1 MIKLKI
7 DKFIL
12 IVALFFNAT
21 ISFSQVISE
30 TDSLLLVI
38 DKKIVD
44 EEYDSAEA
52 LINYIKTIPQYEID
66 SIKLEVDLT
75 LAKLYQTKNE
85 DEKALGIL
93 LNGLSRIKEDK
104 SSPFIADY
112 AFEIGRKFYKI
123 KNFSKTNEYGRLT
136 LSNGIYR
143 NDSLDISKALLL
155 LGKVHKY
162 QFLGIKYNRIEKS
175 DSIKVMHQDS
185 SLYYLEK
192 ATTFLTNRKV
202 KNTIHAQVYNNL
214 LEYYFFTGKYKIA
227 EEYGKKSIDVYHSI
241 EDSIGVAK
249 LTNNIGSIVTY
260 TGDLIKARSYFE
272 KGLDYVKNRSDY
284 KSRKLKKASLENIA
298 NNYYRAGDY
307 KKAYDYFEK
316 YDILDEQLDKE
327 SANEKY
333 AEYEAKYNVAE
344 KEKLVEI
351 ERNKRQKMEFW
362 FYVLGL
368 ATILLVGFSGL
379 LYNTFRLRRKNLT
392 LEHNQE
398 KLLQERKIEQVQNES
413 QIKILNATLDG
424 KEDER
429 RHIAEVLHNSVS
441 ALLSS
446 ANLHLQ
452 AAKIDLKDKTP
463 EEIIKTQAII
473 SEAADKIRDLSHKLV
488 SSVLLKFGLSY
499 AMEDLCDKY
508 SNSQLTFET
517 QSKNI
522 IRYNQDFEIKIH
534 SIIEEFVNNIIKHSN
549 ADKATILLEQK
560 EGKLQVRV
568 FDDGEGFDI
577 EQMIKNDKG
586 GLGLVQI
593 EARIKM
599 MEGIFDIKSSKDTGT
614 RIFMNIP
621 IPEDH

>member
-1 MIKLKI
+1 MKDILN
-7 DKFIL
+7 IL
-12 IVALFFNAT
+12 IVVLFFNAT

-30 TDSLLLVI
+30 TDSLLQVI

-75 LAKLYQTKNE
+75 LAKLYQTRNE

-93 LNGLSRIKEDK
+93 LNGLSKVKDNK

-112 AFEIGRKFYKI
+112 AYEIGSKFSKI
-123 KNFSKTNEYGRLT
+123 KNFPKGLEYFRMV
-136 LSNGIYR
+136 LSSGKYR
-143 NDSLDISKALLL
+143 NDSLDISRGLIGIGSMHFKSYSNSRFNKIKLEDDIQKAHKDSALIYFKKVIETYPKNESNKESLALANNNLIGYYIYDKEYDLAEFYGKKALEIREQQ
-155 LGKVHKY
+155 G
-162 QFLGIKYNRIEKS
+162 
-175 DSIKVMHQDS
+175 DSIKIAWGLDSLGAITTYNGDLLKAKEYYERALQILDKKSDDS
-185 SLYYLEK
+185 SKRHKL
-192 ATTFLTNRKV
+192 
-202 KNTIHAQVYNNL
+202 NL
-214 LEYYFFTGKYKIA
+214 LY
-227 EEYGKKSIDVYHSI
+227 
-241 EDSIGVAK
+241 
-249 LTNNIGSIVTY
+249 
-260 TGDLIKARSYFE
+260 
-272 KGLDYVKNRSDY
+272 
-284 KSRKLKKASLENIA
+284 NIA
-298 NNYYRAGDY
+298 NNYERRNQYEDAYNYLNDARYLGEKLNVEGDN
-307 KKAYDYFEK
+307 K
-316 YDILDEQLDKE
+316 
-327 SANEKY
+327 KY

-351 ERNKRQKMEFW
+351 EKNKRQQLEFW
-362 FYVLGL
+362 FYVVGL
-368 ATILLVGFSGL
+368 AAILLVGFSGL
-379 LYNTFRLRRKNLT
+379 LYNTFRLRRKNLA
-392 LEHNQE
+392 LEFEQD

-488 SSVLLKFGLSY
+488 SSVLMKFGLSY
-499 AMEDLCDKY
+499 AMDDLCEKY
-508 SNSQLTFET
+508 SNSQLTFEAT
-517 QSKNI
+517 SKNI
-522 IRYNQDFEIKIH
+522 HRYNEDFEIKVH

-549 ADKATILLEQK
+549 AEKATILLEQK
-560 EGKLQVRV
+560 EGNLQVRI
-568 FDDGEGFDI
+568 FDDGDGFDVDK
-577 EQMIKNDKG
+577 MRKNDKG
-586 GLGLVQI
+586 GLGIVQI

-599 MEGIFDIKSSKDTGT
+599 MKGIFDIKSSKDTGT

-621 IPEDH
+621 IPEEN

>member
-1 MIKLKI
+1 MRY
-7 DKFIL
+7 KFIL
-12 IVALFFNAT
+12 YTFIVALLFNAT

-75 LAKLYQTKNE
+75 LAKLHQTKNE

-93 LNGLSRIKEDK
+93 LNGLSKTKEDK

-112 AFEIGRKFYKI
+112 AYEIGRKFSKI
-123 KNFSKTNEYGRLT
+123 KNFKKGLEYFRMV
-136 LSNGIYR
+136 LSSGKYR
-143 NDSLDISKALLL
+143 NDSLDISRGLIGIGNMHFQSYLNSSFNGMNLEEGIQKSHKDSALIYFK
-155 LGKVHKY
+155 KV
-162 QFLGIKYNRIEKS
+162 IE
-175 DSIKVMHQDS
+175 
-185 SLYYLEK
+185 
-192 ATTFLTNRKV
+192 TFP
-202 KNTIHAQVYNNL
+202 KNESERETLALANNNL
-214 LEYYFFTGKYKIA
+214 LGYYVYDKDYDLA
-227 EEYGKKSIDVYHSI
+227 EFYGKKSLEIRKQQG
-241 EDSIGVAK
+241 DSIKIAWALNGLGAITTYKGDLLKAKEYYGRALEILDKKVDYSSKKQK
-249 LTNNIGSIVTY
+249 LTLLNNIA
-260 TGDLIKARSYFE
+260 D
-272 KGLDYVKNRSDY
+272 NY
-284 KSRKLKKASLENIA
+284 KRRKEYKEAYNYLNIA
-298 NNYYRAGDY
+298 QNLGN
-307 KKAYDYFEK
+307 ELN
-316 YDILDEQLDKE
+316 IE
-327 SANEKY
+327 SDNKKY

-344 KEKLVEI
+344 KEKLAEI
-351 ERNKRQKMEFW
+351 EKNKRQQIEFW
-362 FYVLGL
+362 LYVLGL
-368 ATILLVGFSGL
+368 AIILLVGFSGL

-392 LEHNQE
+392 LEHEQE

-499 AMEDLCDKY
+499 AMEDLCEKY

-549 ADKATILLEQK
+549 ADKATLLLEQK

-577 EQMIKNDKG
+577 EKMRKNDKG

-614 RIFMNIP
+614 RIYMNIP
-621 IPEDH
+621 IPEDN